1 MVPTIE
7 KPAVS
12 LTQKRL
18 ALLVAGAAD
27 FVQIVAAPAFFEG
40 AISPFE
46 NVLDVIVALLLMAI
60 CGFRWQWVLAF
71 AMELIPGFDLL
82 PTWTMVVA
90 LMTVHPE
97 YVRGYGDVNAEPT
110 EEPERQEEGSE
121 EESLVNVRGVVVPP
135 VRPRAL
141 THGQ

>member
-1 MVPTIE
+1 MLPIIE

-18 ALLVAGAAD
+18 ALLVAGLAD
-27 FVQIVAAPAFFEG
+27 FLQIVAFPAFFEG

-46 NVLDVIVALLLMAI
+46 DVADILVALLLMAI

-71 AMELIPGFDLL
+71 IMELVPGLDVL

-90 LMTVHPE
+90 LMTVQPE
-97 YVRGYGDVNAEPT
+97 YTRGYADPAPADEPDPRHEHPDPT
-110 EEPERQEEGSE
+110 
-121 EESLVNVRGVVVPP
+121 VATVRPVIIPP

-141 THGQ
+141 PHGH